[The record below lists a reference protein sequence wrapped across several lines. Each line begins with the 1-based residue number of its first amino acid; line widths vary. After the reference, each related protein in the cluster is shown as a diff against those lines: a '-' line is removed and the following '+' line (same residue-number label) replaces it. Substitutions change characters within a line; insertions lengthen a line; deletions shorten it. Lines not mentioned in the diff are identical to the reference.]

1 MPPRRSS
8 ALQCFS
14 FSKSTNKLS
23 INQLQM
29 TTLLLHW
36 CLIRKKIWMNWK
48 FEKKVLFHKYNEV
61 WRFLARSKTPYFW
74 AFFFTSACSTFTTD
88 LCCLLVIISWEPS
101 AVFCGRLLLYP
112 IFAVCWWQTLQRE
125 TKNLNN
131 SLEINKEMFKKGRSS
146 ILQNSVGPNQ
156 PVGLRS

>member
-8 ALQCFS
+8 ALQCFF

-36 CLIRKKIWMNWK
+36 CLIQKKKLNELKI
-48 FEKKVLFHKYNEV
+48 EKKVLFHKYNEV

-88 LCCLLVIISWEPS
+88 LCCLHVIISWEPS
-101 AVFCGRLLLYP
+101 AVFCGRLTYSYISYFCCMLMTN
-112 IFAVCWWQTLQRE
+112 IAKRDE
-125 TKNLNN
+125 K
-131 SLEINKEMFKKGRSS
+131 SK
-146 ILQNSVGPNQ
+146 
-156 PVGLRS
+156 